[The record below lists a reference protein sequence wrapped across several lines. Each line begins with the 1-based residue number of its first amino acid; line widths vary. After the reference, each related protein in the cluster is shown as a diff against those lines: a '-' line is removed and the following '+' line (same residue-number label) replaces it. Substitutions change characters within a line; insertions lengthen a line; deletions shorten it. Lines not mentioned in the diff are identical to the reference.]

1 MIEDEIL
8 KQEAKKAEEMIDES
22 YSLEEVSFSEDFE
35 DRLKKKRKKTKNSR
49 CPWVTKVAAAAI
61 ILVLIGGI
69 GNTKAVAVLVD
80 RVLQSMTVEI
90 SSEEDGTQEGELVFT
105 YLPDGMRLISGSSI
119 GENTFYYVLQ
129 KEDGEQVSIT
139 RIALEEGWE
148 QQSEISTEGELY
160 TIYHQG
166 VSYWV
171 AEEESKT
178 TVIWVEEG
186 QMYYLSGS
194 LKANILLKIAQ
205 GIEFCYD

>member
-8 KQEAKKAEEMIDES
+8 KKEVKKAEEMIDAA

-35 DRLKKKRKKTKNSR
+35 DRLERKRKKSKNSR
-49 CPWVTKVAAAAI
+49 CPWVKKVAAAAI
-61 ILVLIGGI
+61 ILALIGGI

-90 SSEEDGTQEGELVFT
+90 SSEEDGTQEGEIVFS
-105 YLPDGMRLISGSSI
+105 YLPDGMRLISESSI
-119 GENTFYYVLQ
+119 GENMYYYVLQ
-129 KEDGEQVSIT
+129 KEDGEQVYLT
-139 RIALEEGWE
+139 RIAMEEGWE

-160 TIYHQG
+160 TVYHQG

-194 LKANILLKIAQ
+194 MKADILLKIAE
-205 GIEFCYD
+205 GIAFCYD